1 MARSP
6 SHATAVV
13 KKAKHVRT
21 VIPAAQ
27 KERIHAKR
35 ANLTKDL
42 AVART
47 EFLDQ
52 AVTISDQY
60 DRYVTPI
67 FTTGL

>member
-6 SHATAVV
+6 SRATAVV
-13 KKAKHVRT
+13 KKAKRVRT

-67 FTTGL
+67 CTTGL